1 MARSSA
7 SPTQPERF
15 EPTSRDAPGTRY
27 VVYVAAMPDD
37 AGAPLHFTTWL
48 SPGLPLELFEV
59 IADHVAGGLGRR
71 HEVSVESKM
80 SGPLAPEDDRFANGT
95 TDIGFICPPSYLWL
109 TDGPSPS
116 VELVPLAPI
125 HDDDRNG
132 GRPAYVSDVVVRAD
146 ADIESF
152 PGLAGRRV
160 GYNERASLSG
170 FVSLLSR
177 LDRDGHDVGFFAE
190 LRQVGSHQRALALIE
205 SGEIDAAA
213 IDANVLRAWRA
224 NRSDGGRAVRSVD
237 VLGPFPVQPV
247 VVRSGA
253 EPGLAAAVAG
263 QLARPELTADI
274 ERLGIT
280 GFGPVT
286 HDDYADLGPLV
297 ERANALVPK
306 ESDPA

>member
-1 MARSSA
+1 MA
-7 SPTQPERF
+7 
-15 EPTSRDAPGTRY
+15 
-27 VVYVAAMPDD
+27 DD
-37 AGAPLHFTTWL
+37 AAAPLHFTTWL
-48 SPGLPLELFEV
+48 SPGLPFELFEV

-71 HEVSVESKM
+71 HDVTVESKM

-109 TDGPSPS
+109 TDGPTPS
-116 VELVPLAPI
+116 VKLVPLAPV

-146 ADIESF
+146 ADIGSF
-152 PGLAGRRV
+152 ADLADRRI

-177 LDRDGHDVGFFAE
+177 LDGDGRDVGFLGE

-205 SGEIDAAA
+205 SGDIDAAA
-213 IDANVLRAWRA
+213 IDANVLRAWCA
-224 NRSDGGRAVRSVD
+224 NRSDGGRVVRSVD

-247 VVRSGA
+247 VVRSDA
-253 EPGLAAAVAG
+253 EPGLASAVAE
-263 QLARPELTADI
+263 QLARPELTSAVA
-274 ERLGIT
+274 RFGIN

-286 HDDYADLGPLV
+286 HDDYARLGPLV
-297 ERANALVPK
+297 ERANALVPM
-306 ESDPA
+306 ESEPA